1 MGITLSP
8 FLPIAPSFSQIL
20 TSILWSISIT
30 SFVRIL
36 KHGFACSKTCYVD
49 GVENIFQLKNIAFI
63 WSHLLE
69 KDEAITKRRWVL
81 HIFLLTS
88 QWLHIFTTFII
99 SNPSCCKFI
108 TLAYSSQIILHN
120 FDGSLTCLHEFL
132 LFITIQTLDK
142 K

>member
-8 FLPIAPSFSQIL
+8 FLLIAPSLSQIL
-20 TSILWSISIT
+20 TSILRSISIT

-36 KHGFACSKTCYVD
+36 KHGFACSKMCYVD
-49 GVENIFQLKNIAFI
+49 GVENVFRLKNIAFI

-69 KDEAITKRRWVL
+69 KDKAITKRRWVF

-88 QWLHIFTTFII
+88 QWLHKFTTFII
-99 SNPSCCKFI
+99 SNPSCWKFI
-108 TLAYSSQIILHN
+108 TLAYSSQIILYD

-132 LFITIQTLDK
+132 LFIIIQRSNK